1 MNADQIERISA
12 WLAATD
18 IALLELRGPGTQ
30 LRLRHDGGGV
40 PVRHEPFDVAPS
52 AAPPAAAPIGGLT
65 ANAPSVG
72 VFLHRHPLRE
82 AALAPVGA
90 RVGAGQPLGLLQIGA
105 LLLPLCAPE
114 AGTVTGMRVA
124 HGTAVGCGT
133 PLVDLAPR

>member
-52 AAPPAAAPIGGLT
+52 ASPPTAAPIGGLT

-124 HGTAVGCGT
+124 HGTAVGYGT